1 MYYGMLWFIALS
13 QLLFYL
19 WQTWLIMLSV
29 ATLLIVLYIVA
40 LVLIAKR
47 YKTCH
52 VLNAYS
58 ISPVQSYCQPGSLDL
73 ARGSCS
79 RLCPLSSIHRR

>member
-1 MYYGMLWFIALS
+1 MYDMLWFLALS
-13 QLLFYL
+13 QLLYYL
-19 WQTWLIMLSV
+19 WQTWLIILTVSL
-29 ATLLIVLYIVA
+29 LLIVLYIVA

-47 YKTCH
+47 CKQCH

-58 ISPVQSYCQPGSLDL
+58 ISPVQLYCQPGSLDL

-79 RLCPLSSIHRR
+79 RLCPLSSIPRR